1 MLIAG
6 SVSKETFQTLLSTT
20 ILDISSRSQ
29 RPGDDLDM
37 ARIYFHIVNH
47 KDKLLATGELGP
59 DNQGTYPGAARHRG
73 GVDPRGGP

>member
-6 SVSKETFQTLLSTT
+6 SASKETFQALLSTT
-20 ILDISSRSQ
+20 ILDISSR
-29 RPGDDLDM
+29 RPGDDLDV

-59 DNQGTYPGAARHRG
+59 DNQGTYPGVARHRG